1 MNPTELT
8 ASAPAKLNLF
18 LRVLAHEQSG
28 YHGIET
34 LFCRIG
40 LSDEI
45 SVMMTEPS
53 TGVQLTVDGPDL
65 GPPEK
70 NLAVRAAEAVI
81 DATGRRFGLRISLRK
96 RIPVAAGL
104 GGGSSDAAAVLELSN
119 QLAGHAIPRAELF
132 HFASRLGADVPYLLS
147 GAALALGW
155 GHGERLLRLPPLP
168 PAPVLLLVPPVAIST
183 ADAYGWVDR
192 ARQGA
197 APRGAL
203 ALDLDSLSK
212 WSDIARM
219 AGNDFESAVFGRHPV
234 VRDAFEAVAR
244 TQPLLCR
251 MTGSGS
257 TVFGLYRNAR
267 DRDDAKMMLGK
278 KHGLALPTETA

>member
-8 ASAPAKLNLF
+8 ARAPAKLNLF
-18 LRVLAHEQSG
+18 LRVLAREQSG
-28 YHGIET
+28 FHGIET

-40 LSDEI
+40 LADEI
-45 SVMMTEPS
+45 SVVRTEPS
-53 TGVQLTVDGPDL
+53 DGIQLTVDGPDL

-81 DATGRRFGLRISLRK
+81 GATGRRFGLRITLRK

-104 GGGSSDAAAVLELSN
+104 GGGSSDAAAVLELAN

-132 HFASRLGADVPYLLS
+132 HFASRLGADVPFLLS
-147 GAALALGW
+147 GAPLALGW

-168 PAPVLLLVPPVAIST
+168 SAPVLLLVPPVGIAT
-183 ADAYGWVDR
+183 GDAYGWVDQ
-192 ARQGA
+192 ARQSA

-203 ALDLDSLSK
+203 ALDVESLSK

-219 AGNDFESAVFGRHPV
+219 AGNDFESPVFGRHPV
-234 VRDAFEAVAR
+234 IREAFEALAR

-257 TVFGLYRNAR
+257 TLFGLYRNSR
-267 DRDDAKMMLGK
+267 DRDDAKNMLGK
-278 KHGLALPTETA
+278 KHGFAVPTETT